1 MKTPLTVAE
10 IPVRKLW
17 RESAWIEAE
26 RERYLTTE
34 EAKRLI
40 GDPVVTIA
48 VASIADPLRWPDR
61 DQRFKD
67 WMVIKTLLID
77 GTASSWATEH
87 GEFYVSSLWRSES
100 RHFVLFEHHH

>member
-17 RESAWIEAE
+17 RESAWLEAE
-26 RERYLTTE
+26 RERFLTPE

-40 GDPVVTIA
+40 GDPVVTVA

-61 DQRFKD
+61 DQRFEE
-67 WMVIKTLLID
+67 WRAIKTLLID
-77 GTASSWATEH
+77 GTASTWTSRH
-87 GEFYVSSLWRSES
+87 DEFYVASLWGADV
-100 RHFVLFEHHH
+100 VLFEHHH